1 MESFLESLRNP
12 ETGPFFILFVMKFLY
27 KILLCA
33 LVLWGCYS
41 DKGNEPKNDYSGVAP
56 KYRLSSLSEFPFCT
70 KSLEGMVVYIP
81 QDMGSVY
88 ACSDG
93 FWVKTAEYGYYN
105 KEYDNLEY
113 FNADSVRKSNALD
126 NNDIPPP
133 VYDQITDSRD
143 GKSYKIVRIDDEWWF
158 AENLDFVTGKS
169 VHYEDNVCED
179 KCGVGYYYEDAV
191 VACPKGFHLSTKK
204 EWYNLIEYVGGKSY
218 AAIALKAEGDYWYG
232 DARNTVGFSAL
243 PVEIDYYSENCF
255 WTSSD
260 NVLFDINGY
269 EVEEGAN
276 VSTQRK
282 CSVRCVGD

>member
-1 MESFLESLRNP
+1 MS
-12 ETGPFFILFVMKFLY
+12 FLY

-41 DKGNEPKNDYSGVAP
+41 DKGYEPKIDYSGAFP
-56 KYRLSSLSEFPFCT
+56 MYRLSGSSELPLCS
-70 KSLEGMVVYIP
+70 KSLEGTVIYMSH
-81 QDMGSVY
+81 DFGAVY

-93 FWVKTAEYGYYN
+93 LWVKTAEYGYSDMG
-105 KEYDNLEY
+105 YDDLEY

-133 VYDQITDSRD
+133 VYDQIKDARD

-169 VHYEDNVCED
+169 AHYEDNVCKD

-191 VACPKGFHLSTKK
+191 KACPKGFHLSTKK
-204 EWYNLIEYVGGKSY
+204 EWYNLIDYVGGESY

-255 WTSSD
+255 WTASD

>member
-1 MESFLESLRNP
+1 
-12 ETGPFFILFVMKFLY
+12 MKFLY

-41 DKGNEPKNDYSGVAP
+41 DKGYEPKNDYSGVAP
-56 KYRLSSLSEFPFCT
+56 KYSLSSLSEIPLCT

-143 GKSYKIVRIDDEWWF
+143 GKSYKTVVIGGKTWM
-158 AENLDFVTGKS
+158 AENLNFATDSSFCYDDVPANCTKYGRLYQEFDAEKACPEGWALPTEDDWRDLVNTAKS
-169 VHYEDNVCED
+169 EFGDQNGSLRALDAWEDTIFGDNV
-179 KCGVGYYYEDAV
+179 
-191 VACPKGFHLSTKK
+191 VAT
-204 EWYNLIEYVGGKSY
+204 N
-218 AAIALKAEGDYWYG
+218 A
-232 DARNTVGFSAL
+232 TGFSAL
-243 PVEIDYYSENCF
+243 PGGYRASTGECDGEGKKAYF
-255 WTSSD
+255 WGVSNNTLTYAWILSNQYDMDKESGRK
-260 NVLFDINGY
+260 GY
-269 EVEEGAN
+269 FAY
-276 VSTQRK
+276 
-282 CSVRCVGD
+282 SVRCVKN

>member
-1 MESFLESLRNP
+1 
-12 ETGPFFILFVMKFLY
+12 MKFLY

-56 KYRLSSLSEFPFCT
+56 KYRLSSLSEFPLCT

-204 EWYNLIEYVGGKSY
+204 EWYNLIEYVGGESY

-255 WTSSD
+255 WTASD